1 MRLGDPITVPESEGI
16 LPVDA
21 RSGEYNPPILQ
32 AGSSCDGWAFALS
45 NYHVAL
51 SNLSLFLICVVI
63 WGSTWIAITFQ
74 LGDVQPAASVFYR
87 FLLAALILFA
97 FCRLRRLNL
106 RFGPR
111 QHIALAAQ
119 GTLMFSLS
127 YVYVY
132 RAEALVVSGLVAMGF
147 SASPLLNMVGVRMAY
162 GTPMSWRVAF
172 GALLGI
178 AGIVLVFLPE
188 LGTLA
193 ADSQAVRG
201 ALYTIL
207 AVVTSAAGSVI
218 ATRNPARAVPVWQA
232 MAFAMLYGSVCTL
245 LVALVSGERLGFDG
259 SPRYVGS
266 LLYLAVLGSVVAFA
280 GYLTLLERIGA
291 ARAGYIGVMVP
302 IVALL
307 ISYLFEGFAWRAS
320 TWMGIGLSVA
330 GNVVILRR
338 AWPSP

>member
-1 MRLGDPITVPESEGI
+1 MARPLPAPTGDP
-16 LPVDA
+16 
-21 RSGEYNPPILQ
+21 
-32 AGSSCDGWAFALS
+32 
-45 NYHVAL
+45 AL
-51 SNLSLFLICVVI
+51 SNLSLFLMCVAI

-74 LGDVQPAASVFYR
+74 LGNVQPAASVFYR

-97 FCRLRRLNL
+97 LCRARRLNL
-106 RFGPR
+106 RFGAH
-111 QHIALAAQ
+111 QHLALVVQ

-127 YVYVY
+127 YLCVYY
-132 RAEALVVSGLVAMGF
+132 AETLVVSGLVAVGF
-147 SASPLLNMVGVRMAY
+147 SASPLFNMLGVRLAY

-178 AGIVLVFLPE
+178 TGIVLVFLPQ

-193 ADSQAVRG
+193 SDSRVARG
-201 ALYTIL
+201 ALYTVL
-207 AVVTSAAGSVI
+207 AVVTSAAGSVV

-232 MAFAMLYGSVCTL
+232 MAFAMLYGAVCSL
-245 LVALVSGERLGFDG
+245 LVALGLAQPLGFDW
-259 SPRYVGS
+259 STRYVGS
-266 LLYLAVLGSVVAFA
+266 LLYLAVFGSVIAFA

-307 ISYLFEGFAWRAS
+307 ISYLFEGFDWRSA
-320 TWMGIGLSVA
+320 TWIGIGLSVA

-338 AWPSP
+338 A